1 MSSSP
6 PPLADA
12 GAASGDSDA
21 LIALQQEVAALR
33 AQLAQTQQ
41 RLQAR
46 EGLLQGLSLHI
57 PGVLFKGVVGDDGRF
72 HLHYISQRAAELYE
86 LDASRPEA
94 LDWDSHYERI
104 HPEDLPT
111 VKRLSAT
118 PPSTTGQVTR
128 YEYRVLLPS
137 KGLRWMAG
145 QSVGLREGHDGRTA
159 WYGYVQ
165 DVTEQKLYAEA
176 LIAARTA
183 EQASQAKND
192 FLSRMSH
199 ELRTPLNAVIG
210 FAQLLEMDPSTA
222 FTAEHRRRVRLI
234 EQAGQHLLSILG
246 DVLDLSRIEAGA
258 LPLQLA
264 PQDAGSVADEALALV
279 GELAGKAG
287 VQLIPPSLPTPL
299 GVQADR
305 VRLRQ
310 VLVNLLSNAIKYNR
324 QGGVVA
330 LDIAAGTHDITLT
343 VRDTG
348 IGMSETQRAQLF
360 QPFNRLGVEQSG
372 IEGTGIGLVIV
383 DKLVRLMGGQ
393 LAVDSTEGQGTT
405 VTLTLPAADR
415 PATAET
421 APSRHPLADTPGR
434 AATILYAEDH
444 EVNIALVHQVVK
456 LRPHWQLRVATSGQR
471 ALALAQRQRPDL
483 MLVDMH
489 LGDMSGLELAQALDA
504 DPSTRDIPRVALS
517 ADAMPDRIQAAQ
529 AHGFRAY
536 LTKPLDVTALLR
548 CLDEQLAQAGPQNS
562 RR

>member
-1 MSSSP
+1 M
-6 PPLADA
+6 A
-12 GAASGDSDA
+12 
-21 LIALQQEVAALR
+21 ALQEEVAQLR
-33 AQLAQTQQ
+33 AQLEKTQR
-41 RLQAR
+41 RLHAR
-46 EGLLQGLSLHI
+46 EGLLNSLSLHI
-57 PGVLFKGVVGDDGRF
+57 PGVLFKGVVGEDGRF

-94 LDWDSHYERI
+94 LDWDAHYARI
-104 HPEDLPT
+104 HPDDLPA

-118 PPSTTGQVTR
+118 APTEAGKVAR

-145 QSVGLREGHDGRTA
+145 QSVALREGPDGLTA

-183 EQASQAKND
+183 EQASLAKND

-210 FAQLLEMDPSTA
+210 FAQLLEMDPSNV
-222 FTAEHRRRVRLI
+222 FTAEHRRRVTLI

-258 LPLQLA
+258 LPLQLQ
-264 PQDAGSVADEALALV
+264 PQDVGSVMNEALSLV
-279 GELAGKAG
+279 GELARKAH
-287 VQLIPPSLPTPL
+287 VQLALPVLPPQPL
-299 GVQADR
+299 TVQADR

-324 QGGVVA
+324 HGGQVTLHARREGPAV
-330 LDIAAGTHDITLT
+330 DIA

-348 IGMSETQRAQLF
+348 IGMSAAQREQLF

-393 LAVDSTEGQGTT
+393 LTVDSAVGQGTT
-405 VTLTLPAADR
+405 VTLTLPAAKSPSAGKASGR
-415 PATAET
+415 PGIA
-421 APSRHPLADTPGR
+421 APPDSTGSAPGR
-434 AATILYAEDH
+434 PATILYAEDH

-456 LRPHWQLRVATSGQR
+456 LRPHWQLRVATNGQR
-471 ALALAQRQRPDL
+471 ALELARRQRPDL

-489 LGDMSGLELAQALDA
+489 LGDMSGLALAQALDA
-504 DPSTRDIPRVALS
+504 DEATRDIPRVALS
-517 ADAMPDRIQAAQ
+517 ADAMPDRIQAAR

-548 CLDEQLAQAGPQNS
+548 CLDEQLAPVPTDPS
-562 RR
+562 TR